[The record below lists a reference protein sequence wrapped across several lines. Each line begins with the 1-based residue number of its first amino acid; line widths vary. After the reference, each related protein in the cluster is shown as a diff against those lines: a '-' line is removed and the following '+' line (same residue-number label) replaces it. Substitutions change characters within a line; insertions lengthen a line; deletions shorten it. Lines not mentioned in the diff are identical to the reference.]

1 MAPLGVRYNVG
12 AMTRSDVQLMLDVK
26 AGDDASFNLLLQK
39 YRTPL
44 INFLYRMVRDTATA
58 EDLAQEVFLRVYR
71 ARKQYS
77 PSAKFTTWLFRIAT
91 NLALNSVRDNRHRQ
105 MDVSIDAPVEED
117 EAPLQLP
124 TREMRIDEHMIERDR
139 ADFIRQA
146 IASLPEK
153 QRVAVLL
160 HKYEEM
166 DYAEIAK
173 ILECSESALK
183 SLLFRAYE
191 TLRVQLAPLVVPAD
205 GASRRGRTAIM
216 KKCEEVS
223 KQLVAYLDRR
233 ANSAERQEVEEHLA
247 ACRACH
253 ERAEG
258 FRKLWGVL
266 DEVPLVEPSLSFD
279 ARIRARIAEE
289 PRPRWFRWLVPQP
302 RLAFSMALLLAL
314 SVWMARLA
322 ARGESGGD
330 ASSRISKRSR
340 IWASW
345 RITTC

>member
-1 MAPLGVRYNVG
+1 MEHSHALQLYGSAGVRYNVG

-44 INFLYRMVRDTATA
+44 INFLYRMVRDSATA

-105 MDVSIDAPVEED
+105 MDISIDAPVEED

-124 TREMRIDEHMIERDR
+124 AREMRIDEHMIERDR
-139 ADFIRQA
+139 AEFIRQA
-146 IASLPEK
+146 ISSLPEK

-191 TLRVQLAPLVVPAD
+191 TLRVQLAPLVAQP
-205 GASRRGRTAIM
+205 
-216 KKCEEVS
+216 
-223 KQLVAYLDRR
+223 VARR
-233 ANSAERQEVEEHLA
+233 AG
-247 ACRACH
+247 
-253 ERAEG
+253 EG
-258 FRKLWGVL
+258 R
-266 DEVPLVEPSLSFD
+266 PS
-279 ARIRARIAEE
+279 
-289 PRPRWFRWLVPQP
+289 
-302 RLAFSMALLLAL
+302 
-314 SVWMARLA
+314 
-322 ARGESGGD
+322 
-330 ASSRISKRSR
+330 
-340 IWASW
+340 
-345 RITTC
+345 